1 MPRRRPAATTTTA
14 PAVRNVVVPF
24 PASGEPPLLLRI
36 PVSSPTWAESLPPRP
51 TGALVTVAF
60 SDPEVEAEHG
70 DALALL
76 GYDSVGPVQ
85 LLPVDQPFVDIL
97 IPRAACDRW
106 PLWRDQLLNAGG
118 RVWDLA
124 FGPVASM
131 LGAAVQVHR
140 GWADRAGA
148 G

>member
-1 MPRRRPAATTTTA
+1 MPRRRPAATT
-14 PAVRNVVVPF
+14 PAVRDVVVPF
-24 PASGEPPLLLRI
+24 PATGAPPLLLRI

-60 SDPEVEAEHG
+60 SDPEVEAEHS

-76 GYDSVGPVQ
+76 GYDSVGPVNPE
-85 LLPVDQPFVDIL
+85 PVDAAWVDIL

-106 PLWRDQLLNAGG
+106 PLWRDQLLDAGG

-124 FGPVASM
+124 FGPVAVV
-131 LGAAVQVHR
+131 LGPAVEVHR
-140 GWADRAGA
+140 TTHGQTSRP
-148 G
+148 